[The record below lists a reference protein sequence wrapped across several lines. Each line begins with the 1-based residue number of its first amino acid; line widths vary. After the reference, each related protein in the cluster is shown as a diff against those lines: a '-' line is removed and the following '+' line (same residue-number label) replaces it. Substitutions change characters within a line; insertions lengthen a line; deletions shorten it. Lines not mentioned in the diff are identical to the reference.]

1 MDEAVL
7 VLMTDT
13 WSATQQPYAKVLIY
27 DVASGEVQRVDSFDD
42 TRSSGRSP
50 NI

>member
-1 MDEAVL
+1 MDEASP

-27 DVASGEVQRVDSFDD
+27 DVASGEVQRVDLSMTLAQAGDPQ
-42 TRSSGRSP
+42 T
-50 NI
+50 